1 LALPAGTLVQQ
12 IIIHGVLSGIVAV
25 FAFGRAV
32 ELLGPPRAAA
42 FPALVPAVAI
52 LVGIPVTGEW
62 PLPVQLAG
70 LGIVTLGLMISQLRR
85 TPRPLAAPSGRLLLP
100 A

>member
-1 LALPAGTLVQQ
+1 VGDRAAPGHRRRLGPVAGGYAPAYLVLHGPAGLLALPAGTLAQQ

-42 FPALVPAVAI
+42 FPPRRC
-52 LVGIPVTGEW
+52 PVT
-62 PLPVQLAG
+62 A
-70 LGIVTLGLMISQLRR
+70 
-85 TPRPLAAPSGRLLLP
+85 
-100 A
+100 